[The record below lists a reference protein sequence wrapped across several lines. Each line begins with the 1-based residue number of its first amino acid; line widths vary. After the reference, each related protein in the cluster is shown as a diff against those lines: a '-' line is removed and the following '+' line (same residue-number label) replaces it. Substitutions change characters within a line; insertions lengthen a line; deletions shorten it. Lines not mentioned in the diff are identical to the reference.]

1 MAIRFRDPSLWVP
14 ERYRDDPVA
23 GFLFMWEFWLGLAVF
38 YLISVFF
45 PWYWLA
51 QTGLFD
57 GFVAMMATVI
67 QSIDGLPQE
76 WLHRPR
82 PASEL
87 QLSFIH
93 FVVITF
99 LVVKVVRQK
108 PHPGCEKISAWRLV
122 AGVYVIVVGIPL
134 FTALAIIWQ
143 GANHSAA
150 EGAEVFHANMYQVP
164 LFHMF
169 LWLMPLACWAFG
181 KAVVQEITRRTR
193 NIFFQ

>member
-1 MAIRFRDPSLWVP
+1 VAIRFRDPSLWVP

-23 GFLFMWEFWLGLAVF
+23 GFLCMWEFWLGLAVF

-93 FVVITF
+93 FVAITF

-108 PHPGCEKISAWRLV
+108 PHPGFEKIPAWRLAV
-122 AGVYVIVVGIPL
+122 LVLSTAGGIPL

-143 GANHSAA
+143 GENHSAA
-150 EGAEVFHANMYQVP
+150 EAGEVFHANMYQVP
-164 LFHMF
+164 LLHIF
-169 LWLMPLACWAFG
+169 LWFVPLAFWAFG

-193 NIFFQ
+193 DTFFQ